1 MKCTQNRWG
10 TGICPPPKEAVSK
23 EMEEKLKKMNEERAK
38 QDMLFGSSPSPS
50 PSPSPSLSKSK

>member
-38 QDMLFGSSPSPS
+38 QDSIFGPSKEPT
-50 PSPSPSLSKSK
+50 KK